1 MERIYNWLVKAPFA
15 HKFLLTVFVS
25 GCMVAYYFLNPYSTA
40 KAEIE
45 KSKKSADYG
54 VYAIQEAQRNLENAK
69 KSKAEMDD
77 MEQMSSELTKRI
89 PVSVDLSELVGELDQ
104 MADDIRISSII
115 PQDDDSES
123 FDSVVV
129 RPIKFIVQGRFHSI
143 CRFLYKMFQM
153 NRLMDVGDVVMKLR
167 NLQPG
172 STDKNVLEAE
182 FTARIYYSP
191 SFIPALP
198 ANANNKSDLLKAG
211 ADRNNMGPGAPAA
224 P

>member
-1 MERIYNWLVKAPFA
+1 MNTYTI
-15 HKFLLTVFVS
+15 
-25 GCMVAYYFLNPYSTA
+25 A
-40 KAEIE
+40 KDEIE
-45 KSKKSADYG
+45 KSKKKAEYG

-69 KSKAEMDD
+69 KSQAEMD
-77 MEQMSSELTKRI
+77 EMSLKGEELTKRI

-115 PQDDDSES
+115 PQEDDSTS

-129 RPIKFIVQGRFHSI
+129 RPIKFILQGRFHSI

-153 NRLMDVGDVVMKLR
+153 NRLMDVGDVVMKMRAATPGATAER
-167 NLQPG
+167 NL
-172 STDKNVLEAE
+172 LEAE

-191 SFIPALP
+191 SFIPARP
-198 ANANNKSDLLKAG
+198 ATDKKKPDPLQGGAN
-211 ADRNNMGPGAPAA
+211 RMTMGPEAPVR